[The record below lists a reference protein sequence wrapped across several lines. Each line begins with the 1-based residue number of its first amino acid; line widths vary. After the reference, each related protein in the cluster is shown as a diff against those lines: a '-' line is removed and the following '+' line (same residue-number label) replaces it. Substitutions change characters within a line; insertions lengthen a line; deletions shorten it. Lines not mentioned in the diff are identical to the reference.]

1 MVSATD
7 VQETHLR
14 SLIRELLLSSEC
26 QKIDFDFAFS
36 HGYGFDRHKV
46 NGSGFAFVARC
57 LDTPLHSGRG
67 ISVAVGRPPR
77 TQEGEQQR
85 AAYSYRQNRITV
97 PSWIYGHRL
106 QERCLLVHECTH
118 AIRDSLGVRSPL
130 GRTRAVEE
138 EAEAYIAGALY
149 LIYETNASGWTPA
162 PTLPIWVAA
171 LAVARKIADK
181 PGALVDVGEHAD
193 LRKAILADPMYAEM
207 HNNVD
212 YYYTP
217 APDGLS
223 A

>member
-1 MVSATD
+1 MASPTD
-7 VQETHLR
+7 AQKAHLR

-36 HGYGFDRHKV
+36 HGYGFNRHKV
-46 NGSGFAFVARC
+46 DGNGFAFVARC
-57 LDTPLHSGRG
+57 LATPLHSGRG
-67 ISVAVGRPPR
+67 ISVGLNAERRRQANDVH
-77 TQEGEQQR
+77 R
-85 AAYSYRQNRITV
+85 ATYSYQRNHITV
-97 PSWIYGHRL
+97 PSLAYGHKL

-118 AIRDSLGVRSPL
+118 ALRDSLGVRSDL

-162 PTLPIWVAA
+162 PTQPTWVAA

-193 LRKAILADPMYAEM
+193 LRKVILADPMYKDM
-207 HNNVD
+207 RNNMD

-217 APDGLS
+217 APDGLR